1 MIKLKGLYIYLT
13 WRCNLYCKHCWVSAG
28 SNQSKDYKNIDYIS
42 LLDQAALLGAE
53 FIKISGGEPLL
64 EETIVRDIIQ
74 YASKLS
80 LDVLLETNGTLISP
94 EFAAYLNK
102 YSCSVSVSIDGDKK
116 RHNEMRNHPTA
127 FDLMEKGIQNLVSNN
142 VFPDIVHSFF
152 DFDEDNFLFV
162 IDFMKKYNLKNLKL
176 NPVIKL
182 GRADTYALI
191 SDNNTFTSP
200 ALELLDIKNKYCEKR
215 TDGINVRIM
224 LPLCYEG
231 YSLLFKKK
239 TNAICCPFQQILSIL
254 PDGTVGLC
262 GESKDIKELQ
272 YGNIFDR
279 NLTDIWENSQKL
291 QYIQSLNK
299 QSQFSGICEKCILFD
314 LCGGGCRIIA
324 IKGSGMINGSNPL
337 CEELYKKKAFPYLR
351 K

>member
-13 WRCNLYCKHCWVSAG
+13 WGCNLYCKHCWVSAG
-28 SNQSKDYKNIDYIS
+28 GNQSKGCQNIDYTS

-64 EETIVRDIIQ
+64 EETTVKDIIQ

-94 EFAAYLNK
+94 EFAAYLNE
-102 YSCSVSVSIDGDKK
+102 YSCSISVSIDGNKK
-116 RHNEMRNHPTA
+116 RHNEMRNHPEA
-127 FDLMEKGIQNLVSNN
+127 FDLMEKGIQNLVSND

-176 NPVIKL
+176 NPVIKF
-182 GRADTYALI
+182 GRADTYDLI
-191 SDNNTFTSP
+191 NNTFTSS
-200 ALELLDIKNKYCEKR
+200 ALELLNIKNKYCEKR

-239 TNAICCPFQQILSIL
+239 TYFLTVRWDYAANQRILKNYS
-254 PDGTVGLC
+254 TV
-262 GESKDIKELQ
+262 
-272 YGNIFDR
+272 IF
-279 NLTDIWENSQKL
+279 LTVT
-291 QYIQSLNK
+291 
-299 QSQFSGICEKCILFD
+299 
-314 LCGGGCRIIA
+314 
-324 IKGSGMINGSNPL
+324 
-337 CEELYKKKAFPYLR
+337 
-351 K
+351 